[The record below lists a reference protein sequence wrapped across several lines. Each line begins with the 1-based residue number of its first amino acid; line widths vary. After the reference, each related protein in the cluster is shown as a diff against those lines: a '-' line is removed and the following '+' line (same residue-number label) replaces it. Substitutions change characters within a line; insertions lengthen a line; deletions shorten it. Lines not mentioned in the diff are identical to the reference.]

1 MMTSRP
7 GKASCSTGR
16 LWVEYSDHRPVR
28 TEAMMRTFDVFLIVT
43 LEKLLYKRS
52 SWRWLLCRL
61 CDVTLYSV
69 HSLLIPLQWR
79 HNERYGV
86 SNRRRLDGLLNR
98 LITPRSRKTSKI
110 RVTGLREGNS
120 PLTGE
125 FTSQRASN
133 AENVSIWWRH
143 YGTVTLSRP
152 ADFLPTV
159 TCIEHI
165 LSIQR
170 CQVIK
175 PFTWR

>member
-16 LWVEYSDHRPVR
+16 LWGEYSDHRPVR
-28 TEAMMRTFDVFLIVT
+28 TGAMMRTFDVFLIVT

-86 SNRRRLDGLLNR
+86 SNRRRLDVCSTVWSR
-98 LITPRSRKTSKI
+98 PDQRKHQRSASQAFVRGI
-110 RVTGLREGNS
+110 HHWPVNS
-120 PLTGE
+120 PHKGPVMRKMFPFDDVIMAQSRWVDLQ
-125 FTSQRASN
+125 TSS
-133 AENVSIWWRH
+133 
-143 YGTVTLSRP
+143 LPLP
-152 ADFLPTV
+152 A
-159 TCIEHI
+159 
-165 LSIQR
+165 
-170 CQVIK
+170 
-175 PFTWR
+175 